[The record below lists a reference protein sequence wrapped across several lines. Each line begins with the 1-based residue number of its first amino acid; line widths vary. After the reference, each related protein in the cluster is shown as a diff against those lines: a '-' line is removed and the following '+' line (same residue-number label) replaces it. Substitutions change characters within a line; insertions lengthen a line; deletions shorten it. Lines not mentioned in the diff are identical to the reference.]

1 MNYPTTMSKGYDFS
15 SLKVDLLQIVER
27 RLGNGTKKGKEYLF
41 PCPFH
46 SDSKPSFSVNPEKNI
61 GGCFAC
67 GTMVSDSLD
76 FLLKMGLTYKEA
88 VAEIK
93 NESITDSIPTKKQG
107 KEKKQAIIWT
117 QIKPEK
123 NCIDFSHYQ
132 LGVPSDIYT
141 YKNSDGSVYG
151 YVLRFNTPTESNPKS
166 KEFRQLIYAES
177 PSGKKEWRFQGFQ
190 EPRPLYNLDLIINNL
205 DKTVFISE
213 GEKTANACNKL
224 FNQNCVSTTW
234 TNGSNSLH
242 KTDFT
247 PLYGRN
253 IILSY
258 DNDDAGLACMREV
271 YLLLKNHCPKI
282 KLVVWPNDTPKK
294 YDFADWTG
302 TIDEAV
308 DYVRVNYID
317 ASEMFEKPKE
327 DEFYDFGQDFI
338 ENEPPIQTP
347 TPIKNNYFENEFFM
361 YLGFSPETGSNS
373 YNFFSKKTKKIIT
386 LTASSLTT
394 ANFIQLAPLSFWEL
408 EFPGSKGGINIL
420 MAQNSLI
427 RNSENKGTF
436 NILNVR
442 GRGIWIDGKDTV
454 FHLGDKLLVNGKLND
469 LGSINGKFIYERN
482 QEIEFNSELTA
493 LRNNESNLV
502 LETAKLVN
510 FERNIDAYLLSGW
523 AVIAPICGAL
533 SWRPHIWITGGSGTG
548 KSTIIDI
555 FIKNLLGEFSLHC
568 QGASTSEA
576 GIRGTLQKDALPI
589 VFDEAEGKDKKSQE
603 KIQDVLG
610 LMRSS
615 STTGSN
621 IIKGTAQGGS
631 KQYVLRSC
639 FCFASIAVQ
648 LDQQADKTRVSV
660 LSIQKNE
667 DKKRFE
673 NLKRNCLSFSDEFR
687 ERLITR
693 TIKNIKV
700 LLANCKTFSAAA
712 STELG
717 SNRAGDQVGVLL
729 AGAFSL
735 TSEKE
740 ISYDDALVWIRNKDF
755 QEEKEVG
762 KSRDEF
768 LLLNHILD
776 HLVNIEVDNKK
787 YERNIG
793 ELILVAFG
801 EVSVS
806 DQIYIDPEYAN
817 QRLKRIGIKYDT
829 NLRAVL
835 ISNTSKNVKKIIE
848 GTQWAMNHDK
858 ILLRLPGASKHENTY
873 FTNGLSTRAV
883 NIPINLMINK

>member
-1 MNYPTTMSKGYDFS
+1 MNKGYDFS

-27 RLGNGTKKGKEYLF
+27 RLGAGKKKGKEYLF
-41 PCPFH
+41 SCPFH
-46 SDSKPSFSVNPEKNI
+46 NDSEPSFSVNPEKNI

-76 FLLKMGLTYKEA
+76 FLLKMGSTYKEA
-88 VAEIK
+88 VSEIK
-93 NESITDSIPTKKQG
+93 NESITDSTPNKKQG
-107 KEKKQAIIWT
+107 KEKKQAIVWT
-117 QIKPEK
+117 QIKPE
-123 NCIDFSHYQ
+123 NHCNDFSHYQ
-132 LGVPSDIYT
+132 LGVPSNIYT
-141 YKNSDGSVYG
+141 YKNSDGSLYG
-151 YVLRFNTPTESNPKS
+151 YVLRFNAPTESNPKS
-166 KEFRQLIYAES
+166 KEFRQLIFAVN
-177 PSGKKEWRFQGFQ
+177 PSGQKDWRFQGFK
-190 EPRPLYNLDLIINNL
+190 EPRPLYNLDLITNNP
-205 DKTVFISE
+205 DKTVFICE
-213 GEKTANACNKL
+213 GEKTADACHKL
-224 FNQNCVSTTW
+224 FNKNCVSTTW

-271 YLLLKNHCPKI
+271 YLLLKDHCPKI
-282 KLVVWPNDTPKK
+282 KLVVWKNGTPKK

-302 TIDEAV
+302 TVDEAV
-308 DYVRVNYID
+308 EYVRVNYID
-317 ASEMFEKPKE
+317 ASEMFEKPIEKITE
-327 DEFYDFGQDFI
+327 DEFYDCGQDFI
-338 ENEPPIQTP
+338 ENEPPIQTH

-408 EFPGSKGGINIL
+408 EFPGAKGGINIL

-533 SWRPHIWITGGSGTG
+533 SWRPHIWITGGTGTG
-548 KSTIIDI
+548 KSTILDI

-589 VFDEAEGKDKKSQE
+589 VFDEAEGTDKKSQE

-639 FCFASIAVQ
+639 FCFSSIAVQ
-648 LDQQADKTRVSV
+648 LDQQSDKTRVSV
-660 LSIQKNE
+660 LSIKKNE

-673 NLKRNCLSFSDEFR
+673 NLIKNCLLFTDEFR
-687 ERLITR
+687 ERLINR

-729 AGAFSL
+729 SGAFSL

-858 ILLRLPGASKHENTY
+858 ILLRLPGALKHENTY